1 MKYIWILAF
10 SVVHFA
16 IYAQPTV
23 PQSVEPEARQA
34 SKVLVVPFH
43 QTRYYFSDCDKNIA
57 AESKLK
63 MPEVRHSFRYGF
75 DYATE
80 SRLEKEYRPLNLVQM
95 EDSLDKAYMGTFYQ
109 NVTYTF
115 DTPTRLVNKSEKKLL
130 GRVKSKIM
138 QIGQKEEVE
147 EVEEVEAYT
156 QLTAKDDRYMALQ
169 WQENGYLEELVATY
183 EPHFIIT
190 INQFEIKTDYQ
201 RCIDRD
207 LGNYTRRLK
216 VHYNVFDRT
225 GNRIAGDVV
234 TAKYNST
241 TDDIHRII
249 QDNFGS
255 LADYIMASLPEN

>member
-16 IYAQPTV
+16 IHAQPTV
-23 PQSVEPEARQA
+23 LETVEPEVRHA

-63 MPEVRHSFRYGF
+63 MPEVRHNFRYGF
-75 DYATE
+75 DYATK
-80 SRLEKEYRPLNLVQM
+80 SHLKKEYEPMNLAQM
-95 EDSLDKAYMGTFYQ
+95 KDSLDEAHMNAFYE
-109 NVTYTF
+109 NVSYTYE
-115 DTPTRLVNKSEKKLL
+115 TPARLKVKSEKGIL
-130 GRVKSKIM
+130 GKMKTKFM

-156 QLTAKDDRYMALQ
+156 QLSTKDDRYMALNWGEQ
-169 WQENGYLEELVATY
+169 GYLETLVSTY
-183 EPHFIIT
+183 EPNYIVT
-190 INQFEIKTDYQ
+190 INQFEIKTDYM

-216 VHYNVFDRT
+216 VHYNVFDPL

-249 QDNFGS
+249 KDNFGVI
-255 LADYIMASLPEN
+255 AAYIMAALPEN